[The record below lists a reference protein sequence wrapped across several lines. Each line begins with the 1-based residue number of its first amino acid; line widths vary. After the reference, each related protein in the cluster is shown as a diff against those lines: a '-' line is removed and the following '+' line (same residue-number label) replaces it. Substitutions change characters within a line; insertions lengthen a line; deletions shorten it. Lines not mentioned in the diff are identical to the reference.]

1 MSWAKA
7 IFLVGLVVCLVPL
20 TPPWAALCLGIAIA
34 LALGNPFPKESKNVS
49 KILLQV
55 CVVLLGFSMD
65 LNTVLKAGSQGI
77 LFALASIIGVFLL
90 GWGLQRALGLRPV
103 AGLLVSTGT
112 AICGGSAIAAMSTV
126 TDADQEDVS
135 VAVGTVFILN
145 AIALLIFPPLGHYFG
160 LTQAQF
166 GTWAG
171 IAIHDVASVVGA
183 GKAYGPE
190 ALDIG
195 TAVKLSRVLYLI
207 PITLVATWWI
217 GRSAK
222 CGVRSAGCEEADGE
236 TEVGSRKSEI
246 EDADPQS
253 PPLPPPPSAIPTPP
267 PSPHSTSHRPLST
280 SHLALSTSPNAERR
294 TPNAPFPTFIL
305 GFIAASIIRTYVPGI
320 ADYGPNIK
328 TVASVGL
335 AVALYLIGAGI
346 TRKTLQAVGV
356 RPLVQG
362 VALWV
367 FISIASF
374 LVVRGM

>member
-1 MSWAKA
+1 MNLAKA
-7 IFLVGLVVCLVPL
+7 IFLIGLAICLIPL
-20 TPPWAALCLGIAIA
+20 TPPWAALILGIAIA

-49 KILLQV
+49 KVLLQV

-90 GWGLQRALGLRPV
+90 GWALQRALKLRPV

-207 PITLVATWWI
+207 PITLVAAWWI
-217 GRSAK
+217 RNKGQNK
-222 CGVRSAGCEEADGE
+222 E
-236 TEVGSRKSEI
+236 TPNSEI
-246 EDADPQS
+246 QNPKC
-253 PPLPPPPSAIPTPP
+253 
-267 PSPHSTSHRPLST
+267 
-280 SHLALSTSPNAERR
+280 N
-294 TPNAPFPTFIL
+294 NAPFPYFIL
-305 GFIAASIIRTYVPGI
+305 GFIAASVVRTYTPAI
-320 ADYGPNIK
+320 ADFAPNIK
-328 TVASVGL
+328 MVASVGL
-335 AVALYLIGAGI
+335 AVALFLIGTGI
-346 TRKTLQAVGV
+346 TRKTLKAVGA
-356 RPLVQG
+356 RPLIQG

-367 FISIASF
+367 FISVTSF
-374 LVVRGM
+374 FVVRQL

>member
-1 MSWAKA
+1 MHWAKA
-7 IFLVGLVVCLVPL
+7 VFIVGLAVCLLPF
-20 TPPWAALCLGIAIA
+20 TPPWAALCLGITIA
-34 LALGNPFPKESKNVS
+34 LALGNPFPKESKNIS
-49 KILLQV
+49 KVLLQV

-90 GWGLQRALGLRPV
+90 GWVLQRALGLRPV

-145 AIALLIFPPLGHYFG
+145 AVALLVFPPLGHYFG
-160 LTQAQF
+160 LSQAQF

-183 GKAYGPE
+183 GKAFGPE
-190 ALDIG
+190 ALEVG

-207 PITLVATWWI
+207 PITLIAAWWI
-217 GRSAK
+217 GRGKRQS
-222 CGVRSAGCEEADGE
+222 GE
-236 TEVGSRKSEI
+236 K
-246 EDADPQS
+246 Q
-253 PPLPPPPSAIPTPP
+253 
-267 PSPHSTSHRPLST
+267 
-280 SHLALSTSPNAERR
+280 R
-294 TPNAPFPTFIL
+294 TAHAAFPVFIL
-305 GFIAASIIRTYVPGI
+305 GFIAASIIRTAIPDM
-320 ADYGPNIK
+320 ADYGPQIK
-328 TVASVGL
+328 TIASIGL

-346 TRKTLQAVGV
+346 TRKTLQAVGA

-362 VALWV
+362 VALWI
-367 FISIASF
+367 FISVASF
-374 LVVRGM
+374 LVVRGL

>member
-1 MSWAKA
+1 MTWAKA
-7 IFLVGLVVCLVPL
+7 IFVVGLAVCLVPL

-49 KILLQV
+49 KVLLQV

-90 GWGLQRALGLRPV
+90 GWGLQRVLKLRPV

-145 AIALLIFPPLGHYFG
+145 AVGLLVFPPLGHYFG

-183 GKAYGPE
+183 GKAFGPE
-190 ALDIG
+190 ALEVG

-207 PITLVATWWI
+207 PITLIAAWWI
-217 GRSAK
+217 RKGAKDGDSGGSQLNRDHPSSRS
-222 CGVRSAGCEEADGE
+222 V
-236 TEVGSRKSEI
+236 
-246 EDADPQS
+246 
-253 PPLPPPPSAIPTPP
+253 
-267 PSPHSTSHRPLST
+267 
-280 SHLALSTSPNAERR
+280 
-294 TPNAPFPTFIL
+294 FPVFIL
-305 GFIAASIIRTYVPGI
+305 GFIAASIIRTYIPAI
-320 ADYGPNIK
+320 ADYAPDIK
-328 TVASVGL
+328 MAATIGL

-346 TRKTLQAVGV
+346 TRKTIKAVGA
-356 RPLVQG
+356 RPLVHG

-367 FISIASF
+367 FISVASF

>member
-1 MSWAKA
+1 MTLAKA
-7 IFLVGLVVCLVPL
+7 IFLIGLAICLVPL
-20 TPPWAALCLGIAIA
+20 TPPWAALILGIAIA

-90 GWGLQRALGLRPV
+90 GWALQRALKLRPV

-145 AIALLIFPPLGHYFG
+145 AIALLVFPPLGHYFG

-207 PITLVATWWI
+207 PITLVAAWWI
-217 GRSAK
+217 KRSHQTQSTVHK
-222 CGVRSAGCEEADGE
+222 
-236 TEVGSRKSEI
+236 
-246 EDADPQS
+246 PQ
-253 PPLPPPPSAIPTPP
+253 T
-267 PSPHSTSHRPLST
+267 T
-280 SHLALSTSPNAERR
+280 
-294 TPNAPFPTFIL
+294 PFPYFIL
-305 GFIAASIIRTYVPGI
+305 GFIAASIVRTYTPAI
-320 ADYGPNIK
+320 ADFAPNIK
-328 TVASVGL
+328 MVASIGL
-335 AVALYLIGAGI
+335 AVALFLIGTGI
-346 TRKTLQAVGV
+346 TRKTLKAVGA
-356 RPLVQG
+356 RPLIQG
-362 VALWV
+362 VALWI
-367 FISIASF
+367 FISVASF
-374 LVVRGM
+374 FVVRQM

>member
-1 MSWAKA
+1 MTLAKA
-7 IFLVGLVVCLVPL
+7 IFLIGLAICLIPL
-20 TPPWAALCLGIAIA
+20 TPPWAALVLGIAIA
-34 LALGNPFPKESKNVS
+34 LALGNPFPTESKNVS
-49 KILLQV
+49 KVLLQF

-77 LFALASIIGVFLL
+77 LFAFASIIGVFLL
-90 GWGLQRALGLRPV
+90 GWGLQKALGLRPI

-145 AIALLIFPPLGHYFG
+145 AIALLIFPPLGQYFG
-160 LTQAQF
+160 LTQEQF

-207 PITLVATWWI
+207 PITLLAAWWI
-217 GRSAK
+217 GRSK
-222 CGVRSAGCEEADGE
+222 IGN
-236 TEVGSRKSEI
+236 RKSDSET
-246 EDADPQS
+246 D
-253 PPLPPPPSAIPTPP
+253 PTPDARHP
-267 PSPHSTSHRPLST
+267 
-280 SHLALSTSPNAERR
+280 
-294 TPNAPFPTFIL
+294 TPNAPFPYFIL
-305 GFIAASIIRTYVPGI
+305 GFIAASIVRTNIPAI
-320 ADYGPNIK
+320 AEYSPNIK
-328 TVASVGL
+328 VVASVGL
-335 AVALYLIGAGI
+335 AVALFLIGAGI
-346 TRKTLQAVGV
+346 TRKALKAVGF

-362 VALWV
+362 VVLWA
-367 FISIASF
+367 FISVASF
-374 LVVRGM
+374 FVVRQM

>member
-1 MSWAKA
+1 MNLAKA
-7 IFLVGLVVCLVPL
+7 IFLIGLAICLIPL
-20 TPPWAALCLGIAIA
+20 TPPWAALILGIAIA

-49 KILLQV
+49 KVLLQV

-90 GWGLQRALGLRPV
+90 GWGLQRALKLRPV

-207 PITLVATWWI
+207 PITLVAAWWI
-217 GRSAK
+217 KNKGQR
-222 CGVRSAGCEEADGE
+222 GE
-236 TEVGSRKSEI
+236 TPNSEI
-246 EDADPQS
+246 QNPKS
-253 PPLPPPPSAIPTPP
+253 NSAT
-267 PSPHSTSHRPLST
+267 
-280 SHLALSTSPNAERR
+280 
-294 TPNAPFPTFIL
+294 FPYFIL
-305 GFIAASIIRTYVPGI
+305 GFIAASMIRTYVPAI
-320 ADYGPNIK
+320 ADFVPNTK
-328 TVASVGL
+328 MVASIGL
-335 AVALYLIGAGI
+335 AVALFLIGTGI
-346 TRKTLQAVGV
+346 TRKTLKAVGA
-356 RPLVQG
+356 RPLIQG
-362 VALWV
+362 VVLWV
-367 FISIASF
+367 FISVASF
-374 LVVRGM
+374 FVVRQM

>member
-1 MSWAKA
+1 MTLAKA
-7 IFLVGLVVCLVPL
+7 IFLIGLAICLIPL
-20 TPPWAALCLGIAIA
+20 TPPWAALILGIAIA
-34 LALGNPFPKESKNVS
+34 LILGNPFPTESKNVS
-49 KILLQV
+49 KVLLQV

-77 LFALASIIGVFLL
+77 LFALASIVGVFLL

-190 ALDIG
+190 ALDVG

-207 PITLVATWWI
+207 PITLIAAWWI
-217 GRSAK
+217 RNQGRRAEGGGTRES
-222 CGVRSAGCEEADGE
+222 GDEEGR
-236 TEVGSRKSEI
+236 TR
-246 EDADPQS
+246 
-253 PPLPPPPSAIPTPP
+253 PSNT
-267 PSPHSTSHRPLST
+267 
-280 SHLALSTSPNAERR
+280 
-294 TPNAPFPTFIL
+294 PFPYFIL
-305 GFIAASIIRTYVPGI
+305 GFIAASVVRTYVPVIGDF
-320 ADYGPNIK
+320 APTIK
-328 TVASVGL
+328 MAASIGL

-346 TRKTLQAVGV
+346 TRKTLQTVGV
-356 RPLVQG
+356 RPLIQG
-362 VALWV
+362 VVLWV
-367 FISIASF
+367 FISVTSF
-374 LVVRGM
+374 FVVQNL

>member
-1 MSWAKA
+1 MNLAKA
-7 IFLVGLVVCLVPL
+7 IFLIGLAICLVPL
-20 TPPWAALCLGIAIA
+20 TPPWAALILGIAIA

-49 KILLQV
+49 KVLLQV

-90 GWGLQRALGLRPV
+90 GWALQRALKLRPV

-207 PITLVATWWI
+207 PITLVAAWWI
-217 GRSAK
+217 KNQGQRDR
-222 CGVRSAGCEEADGE
+222 G
-236 TEVGSRKSEI
+236 TEGQGAEGNGNG
-246 EDADPQS
+246 
-253 PPLPPPPSAIPTPP
+253 PSSLVPR
-267 PSPHSTSHRPLST
+267 PSNT
-280 SHLALSTSPNAERR
+280 
-294 TPNAPFPTFIL
+294 PFPYFIL
-305 GFIAASIIRTYVPGI
+305 GFIAASIVRTYTPAI
-320 ADYGPNIK
+320 ADFAPNIK
-328 TVASVGL
+328 MVASVGL
-335 AVALYLIGAGI
+335 AVALFLIGTGI
-346 TRKTLQAVGV
+346 TRKTLKAVGV
-356 RPLVQG
+356 RPLIQG

-367 FISIASF
+367 FISVSSF
-374 LVVRGM
+374 FVVKAL